1 MSMIEVTTALPEFKG
16 LKAIQE
22 NMRSILGNAGERLNR
37 LVRSHIRT
45 IAAER
50 HATADRLGAKPTG
63 HFKAS
68 DVLPAKVN
76 ESDNS
81 VTVTVTTPGIVRAV
95 KDVTILPKEAKSL
108 AIPLHASAYGIQ
120 PRELNDRGEYEM
132 FRIKKKD
139 SKEKSNILYRRG
151 DDDELIPMYL
161 LVRRVFQKKD
171 ESLMP
176 NQTQM
181 MREAVNGA
189 ESAIRLILER
199 NNK

>member
-22 NMRSILGNAGERLNR
+22 NMRSILGNAGVRLNR
-37 LVRSHIRT
+37 LVSNHIRT

-50 HATADRLGAKPTG
+50 HATANRLGAKPTG

-132 FRIKKKD
+132 FRIKKKG
-139 SKEKSNILYRRG
+139 SKEPGNILYRRDG
-151 DDDELIPMYL
+151 DELVPMYL

-189 ESAIRLILER
+189 ESAIKLILER

>member
-22 NMRSILGNAGERLNR
+22 NMRSILGNAGVRLNR
-37 LVRSHIRT
+37 LVSNHIRT

-95 KDVTILPKEAKSL
+95 RDVTILPKEAKSL

-132 FRIKKKD
+132 FRLKKKG
-139 SKEKSNILYRRG
+139 SKEPGNILYRRDG
-151 DDDELIPMYL
+151 DELVPMYL

-189 ESAIRLILER
+189 ESAIKLILER

>member
-50 HATADRLGAKPTG
+50 HGTANRLGAKPTG

-120 PRELNDRGEYEM
+120 PRELNDRGEYDM
-132 FRIKKKD
+132 FRLKKKG
-139 SKEKSNILYRRG
+139 SKEPGNILYRRDG
-151 DDDELIPMYL
+151 DELIPMYL

-189 ESAIRLILER
+189 ESAIKQILER

>member
-50 HATADRLGAKPTG
+50 HGTANRLGAKPTG

-120 PRELNDRGEYEM
+120 PRELNDRGEYDM
-132 FRIKKKD
+132 FRLKKKG
-139 SKEKSNILYRRG
+139 SKEPGNILYRRDG
-151 DDDELIPMYL
+151 DELIPMYL

-189 ESAIRLILER
+189 ESAIKLILER

>member
-22 NMRSILGNAGERLNR
+22 NMRSILGNAGVRLNR
-37 LVRSHIRT
+37 LVSNHIRT

-50 HATADRLGAKPTG
+50 HATANRLGAKPTG

-132 FRIKKKD
+132 FRIKQKG
-139 SKEKSNILYRRG
+139 SKEPGNILYRRDG
-151 DDDELIPMYL
+151 DELVPMYL

>member
-16 LKAIQE
+16 LKAIKE
-22 NMRSILGNAGERLNR
+22 NMRSILGNAGVRLNR
-37 LVRSHIRT
+37 LVSNHIRT

-50 HATADRLGAKPTG
+50 HGTANRLGAKPTG

-68 DVLPAKVN
+68 DVLPTKVN

-81 VTVTVTTPGIVRAV
+81 VTVRVTTPGIVRAV
-95 KDVTILPKEAKSL
+95 RDVTILPKEAMSL
-108 AIPLHASAYGIQ
+108 AIPLHSTAYGIQ

-139 SKEKSNILYRRG
+139 TKEKSNILYRRG
-151 DDDELIPMYL
+151 DDDELVPMYL

-176 NQTQM
+176 TKTQM
-181 MREAVNGA
+181 MEEAVAGA
-189 ESAIRLILER
+189 DAAIKLLLE
-199 NNK
+199 KK

>member
-16 LKAIQE
+16 LKAIKE
-22 NMRSILGNAGERLNR
+22 NMRSILGNAGVRLNR
-37 LVRSHIRT
+37 LVSNHIRT

-50 HATADRLGAKPTG
+50 HGTANRLGAKPTG

-68 DVLPAKVN
+68 DVLPADV
-76 ESDNS
+76 SVPDGT
-81 VTVTVTTPGIVRAV
+81 VTVRVTTPGIVRAV
-95 KDVTILPKEAKSL
+95 RDVTILPKEAMSL
-108 AIPLHASAYGIQ
+108 AIPLHSTAYGIQ

-139 SKEKSNILYRRG
+139 TKEKSNILYRRG
-151 DDDELIPMYL
+151 DDDELVPMYL

-176 NQTQM
+176 TKTQM
-181 MREAVNGA
+181 MEEAVAGA
-189 ESAIRLILER
+189 DAAIKLLLE
-199 NNK
+199 KK